1 MKKGIAVLL
10 ALAIGFA
17 YYPSGAVAM
26 AAGSQEKNAEI
37 EVSKEKAAE
46 AEENTDKTADMEDVK
61 GKHTE
66 IKENTAEDEE
76 CEEPSVEVKEKNSK
90 SEEDTEKKE
99 ASFLNKLLGNFFGGE
114 ESVATGESSDKTQKG
129 ADEKSAPQ
137 ETSALKNL
145 QIPQKLDV
153 VIDPWE
159 IDKKGQV
166 YSEQYTISNTGDTPG
181 ILTLSNL
188 ACRPRDKSG
197 VIVRTDKEG
206 LHDSGDKAIY
216 MEMLF
221 GNGEQ
226 IIFSQESS
234 QYQKELKPGEEL
246 SIRFD
251 GEVNENAFGK
261 WESNDIAVSVVYS
274 WEMEEAADTVAENQ
288 EDKILDDVEE
298 IEEKIQKD
306 SEREALGE
314 EAQDD
319 GNSEKSEKTD
329 LNPEEPETD
338 AEAGEPE
345 GQQPGANEA
354 DKKPA
359 TDENETQEPPSGM
372 NEAQEFPSEVNGLQ
386 EFSSNASSGVGTE
399 QSKMLGNMKNAS
411 LTENLAENT
420 QELQTSNSDSNSSG
434 QEKNEIKNIDL
445 LEPQQVDVSI
455 DSWKTNGKGQIVS
468 PEYLLHN
475 TGNSTGIW
483 TLSEIVCEPQ
493 EQSGVAIQKNK
504 NDFHNGEG
512 KSVYME
518 LILGN
523 GEKIILSQEKSQYK
537 VELKPGE
544 RLSVHF
550 VGEMNGN
557 LFETRED
564 GEITVTAVCTWELK

>member
-66 IKENTAEDEE
+66 IKENTAEVEE

-90 SEEDTEKKE
+90 SEEDAEKKE

-129 ADEKSAPQ
+129 TDEKSAPQ

-246 SIRFD
+246 SIRFA

-314 EAQDD
+314 ETQDD
-319 GNSEKSEKTD
+319 GNSEESEKTN
-329 LNPEEPETD
+329 LNLEEPETD
-338 AEAGEPE
+338 AKAGESE
-345 GQQPGANEA
+345 GQQPGADEA
-354 DKKPA
+354 DKKPV
-359 TDENETQEPPSGM
+359 TDENETQEPPSGV

-386 EFSSNASSGVGTE
+386 EFPLNVSSGAGTE
-399 QSKMLGNMKNAS
+399 QLEMLDNMKNAS
-411 LTENLAENT
+411 LAENT
-420 QELQTSNSDSNSSG
+420 QELQTSNSGSNSSG
-434 QEKNEIKNIDL
+434 QEKHEIKNIDL
-445 LEPQQVDVSI
+445 QPQQVDVSI
-455 DSWKTNGKGQIVS
+455 DSWKTDEKGEIVS
-468 PEYLLHN
+468 TEYLLYN
-475 TGNSTGIW
+475 TGNTAGIW
-483 TLSEIVCEPQ
+483 TLSEIVCEPL
-493 EQSGVAIQKNK
+493 EQSGVVIQKNK
-504 NDFHNGEG
+504 NDLYNGEG
-512 KSVYME
+512 KAVYME
-518 LILGN
+518 LVLGN
-523 GEKIILSQEKSQYK
+523 GEKIALSQEKSQYK

-544 RLSVHF
+544 KLSVRF

-557 LFETRED
+557 LFEIRED
-564 GEITVTAVCTWELK
+564 GDIAVTAVCTWELK

>member
-1 MKKGIAVLL
+1 MKKRIAVLL

-17 YYPSGAVAM
+17 YYPSGVVTM
-26 AAGSQEKNAEI
+26 AAGSQEKNVEL

-46 AEENTDKTADMEDVK
+46 AEENTDTTIDTED
-61 GKHTE
+61 
-66 IKENTAEDEE
+66 A
-76 CEEPSVEVKEKNSK
+76 
-90 SEEDTEKKE
+90 EKKE
-99 ASFLNKLLGNFFGGE
+99 SSFLNRLLGNFFSGE
-114 ESVATGESSDKTQKG
+114 EKEALDESNDKAQK
-129 ADEKSAPQ
+129 AVNEKSMPQ
-137 ETSALKNL
+137 ETSSLKNL

-197 VIVRTDKEG
+197 VVVRTDKEG

-234 QYQKELKPGEEL
+234 QYQKDLKPGEEL
-246 SIRFD
+246 SVRFA

-274 WEMEEAADTVAENQ
+274 WEMEEAIDTGAENQ
-288 EDKILDDVEE
+288 EDKIPDDAEE

-314 EAQDD
+314 VTQDD
-319 GNSEKSEKTD
+319 GNSEESEKTD
-329 LNPEEPETD
+329 LNLEEPETD

-345 GQQPGANEA
+345 GQQPGVDKA
-354 DKKPA
+354 DKKPV
-359 TDENETQEPPSGM
+359 TDENETQELPSGV
-372 NEAQEFPSEVNGLQ
+372 NEAQESPSEVNELQ
-386 EFSSNASSGVGTE
+386 EFSSNVSSGVGTE
-399 QSKMLGNMKNAS
+399 QPEILDNMKNAS
-411 LTENLAENT
+411 LTENLAEDT
-420 QELQTSNSDSNSSG
+420 QELQTSNNGSNSSG

-445 LEPQQVDVSI
+445 LEPQQVDVLI
-455 DSWKTNGKGQIVS
+455 DSWKIDEKGQIVS

-475 TGNSTGIW
+475 TGNTAGIW
-483 TLSEIVCEPQ
+483 TLSEIVCKPQ
-493 EQSGVAIQKNK
+493 EQSEVVIQKNR
-504 NDFHNGEG
+504 NDLHNGEG

-518 LILGN
+518 LIFGN
-523 GEKIILSQEKSQYK
+523 GEKITISQEKSQHK

-544 RLSVHF
+544 KLSVRF

-557 LFETRED
+557 LFEPRED
-564 GEITVTAVCTWELK
+564 GEIVVTAVCTWELK